1 MSLTLRL
8 TITYLL
14 ITLAGVLLLGAGFVA
29 LAGRYLA
36 SQREQELSAQVELY
50 AALLGEL
57 AATPDALQAL
67 APTRPGAE
75 LLPADTAARLF
86 STAGAILAGDP
97 ALGPFPS
104 RAALPLLSPALPL
117 PASQVAGRAYAAR
130 PIIAPAG
137 TIGVIEL
144 SRDTADDTRLLTG
157 LRRLAIQAALVA
169 AALVAVVSLL
179 VARSIARPVVRL
191 AARTE
196 ALAATFDDGRPTT
209 DDGRRTT
216 DDGRPTTDDRRPT
229 TVHRRPTTVHRP
241 PSTVHRPPST
251 VHRLWS
257 RLGHDEL
264 ATLARRIDDLEAA
277 LQTRIARIGELEQA
291 RAQFFR
297 SVSHELRTPLTAI
310 RAGLENL
317 SDAAPAAQRP
327 ALDTLEGEAAR
338 LSRLVDE
345 LLTPGA
351 DTGRFTLLARAPVDL
366 GALAAQVCALLA
378 GRADRAGVALRAEG
392 GALLA
397 LGDADRLKQA
407 LLNLADN
414 ALRATPPGGA
424 VLVAAQQAGATA
436 QLVVEDNGPGVP
448 PDSRARIWE
457 RGVRGASP
465 ETAGSAGLGL
475 AIVREIAAAHSGR
488 AYLDEGYGPGAR
500 FVIELPLA
508 EPVRARH
515 AAPHPQ

>member
-36 SQREQELSAQVELY
+36 NQREQELGAQVELY

-57 AATPDALQAL
+57 AATPEALQAL

-104 RAALPLLSPALPL
+104 RAALPLLRPALPL
-117 PASQVAGRAYAAR
+117 PASQVEGRAYAAR
-130 PIIAPAG
+130 PIVAPAG

-169 AALVAVVSLL
+169 AALVAIVSLL

-196 ALAATFDDGRPTT
+196 ALAATFDDRRPS
-209 DDGRRTT
+209 
-216 DDGRPTTDDRRPT
+216 TDDRPPT
-229 TVHRRPTTVHRP
+229 TVHRRP
-241 PSTVHRPPST
+241 STVYGLRGKNELVALEQSLT
-251 VHRLWS
+251 RLDAS
-257 RLGHDEL
+257 LR
-264 ATLARRIDDLEAA
+264 AYV
-277 LQTRIARIGELEQA
+277 ARIGELEQA

-317 SDAAPAAQRP
+317 SDAAPAAQRA

-338 LSRLVDE
+338 LGRLVDE

-351 DTGRFTLLARAPVDL
+351 DTGRFTLLARAPLDL
-366 GALAAQVCALLA
+366 GALAAQACALLA

-392 GALLA
+392 GPLLA

-424 VLVAAQQAGATA
+424 VLVAARRAGATA
-436 QLVVEDNGPGVP
+436 QLVVEDTGPGVP
-448 PDSRARIWE
+448 PDSRAQIWE

-465 ETAGSAGLGL
+465 DTAGSAGLGL
-475 AIVREIAAAHSGR
+475 AIVCEIAAAHGGR
-488 AYLDEGYGPGAR
+488 AFLDEAYGPGAR